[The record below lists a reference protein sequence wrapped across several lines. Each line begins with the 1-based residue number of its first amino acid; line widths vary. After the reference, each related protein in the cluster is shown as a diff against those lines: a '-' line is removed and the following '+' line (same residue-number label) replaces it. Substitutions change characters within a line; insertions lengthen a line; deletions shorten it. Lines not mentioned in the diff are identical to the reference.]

1 MQQEDLLVQI
11 DALKEQL
18 LHLLTIW
25 YESQTEILQEILF
38 LYENIFGNI
47 EMEIANKEQNAKKLE
62 QKFKM
67 LSHYLENNQPVKR
80 QSVDFIDKLLFNDD
94 TTKHNKQKPY
104 HNPKNHFTQRDI
116 NKKLDPSSNDNI
128 DIVSIYRHIVKKL
141 HPDVIQES
149 NIFKLCWA
157 NVQFCYQKQ
166 DAERLKMFYLIL
178 CSNYEDNINVEP
190 LINEIN
196 QLKDCIEKQ
205 HKDNEDLQNQE
216 PYCFK
221 DKLNDN
227 NWILERKNTL
237 RNKLVQVNKRILHNN
252 RLLRQIKI
260 ID

>member
-25 YESQTEILQEILF
+25 YKSQTELLQEILF

-47 EMEIANKEQNAKKLE
+47 ETEIEQKEQNAKKLE
-62 QKFKM
+62 QKFKI
-67 LSHYLENNQPVKR
+67 LSTYLENNEPVKR
-80 QSVDFIDKLLFNDD
+80 QSIEFIDKLLFNNDN
-94 TTKHNKQKPY
+94 TKFKKQNTY
-104 HNPKNHFTQRDI
+104 TNPKNYFIRRDI
-116 NKKLDPSSNDNI
+116 NKKLDTTANDKI

-141 HPDVIQES
+141 HPDIIQES

-157 NVQFCYQKQ
+157 NVQFCYQNQ

-178 CSNYEDNINVEP
+178 CGNYEGNIKIEA

-196 QLKDCIEKQ
+196 QLKDYIEKQ
-205 HKDNEDLQNQE
+205 HKDNEYLQTQE

-221 DKLNDN
+221 DKLSNEH
-227 NWILERKNTL
+227 WIIERKNTL
-237 RNKLVQVNKRILHNN
+237 RNKLVQVNKRITHNN

-260 ID
+260 VD